1 MKNSGYLIICFL
13 ISFIFSS
20 TVIAQHTG
28 SISGKVFDA
37 STKSP
42 IPFAVVFLKNTTLG
56 GSSDPEGNYEIKNI
70 PPGEYELV
78 FAQAAY
84 ETQSKTI
91 SINKN
96 TKLKENVFLKVK
108 IHSLEEVTIL
118 AQESKEWKKN
128 LVKFTKEFIGSTR
141 NSDETRILNPEVINF
156 YYNPKT
162 EIFSASTDSNIVLE
176 NRAMGY
182 KMYIVLTKFQIEDRA
197 ELMRYVYYP
206 RFEELTPKDDAEKT
220 YWLEKRRSC
229 YRGSLKHFLIS
240 LIGHNLN
247 DDGFTIQGSTG
258 PYTLIRETILPKKI
272 TVTTEDSTYYEI
284 DFGYPCI
291 HVSYLSGNT
300 DYSSSYKLESSLFIQ
315 LNKLLISKY
324 GQIIA
329 PREPVQFGHW
339 SKMRMADNLPLD
351 YQYSP
356 E

>member
-1 MKNSGYLIICFL
+1 MKNSGYLIICFF

-20 TVIAQHTG
+20 TAIAQNTG

-141 NSDETRILNPEVINF
+141 NSDETHILNPEVINF

-176 NRAMGY
+176 NRAQNM
-182 KMYIVLTKFQIEDRA
+182 
-197 ELMRYVYYP
+197 P
-206 RFEELTPKDDAEKT
+206 P
-220 YWLEKRRSC
+220 EKRRMN
-229 YRGSLKHFLIS
+229 Y
-240 LIGHNLN
+240 
-247 DDGFTIQGSTG
+247 
-258 PYTLIRETILPKKI
+258 
-272 TVTTEDSTYYEI
+272 
-284 DFGYPCI
+284 
-291 HVSYLSGNT
+291 
-300 DYSSSYKLESSLFIQ
+300 
-315 LNKLLISKY
+315 
-324 GQIIA
+324 
-329 PREPVQFGHW
+329 
-339 SKMRMADNLPLD
+339 
-351 YQYSP
+351 
-356 E
+356 